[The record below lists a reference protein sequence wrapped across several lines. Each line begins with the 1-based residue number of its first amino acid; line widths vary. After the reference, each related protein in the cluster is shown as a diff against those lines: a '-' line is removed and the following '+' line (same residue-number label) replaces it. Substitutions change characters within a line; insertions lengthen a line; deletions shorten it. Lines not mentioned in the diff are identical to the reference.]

1 MFSSLRKKI
10 LLVVSV
16 CASITLLGFLAV
28 YWLTFEQQ
36 RSLQRHHDLP
46 SISQTWFQLNNGIH
60 RSAYTQQAWLNNS
73 DSKFIQERDLSWVE
87 QIHPAFN
94 LLGKLYKDARIWE
107 GERSVERSA
116 FYDLRLMILELEN
129 LQHKLVLRAQELRP
143 EKALIAWLEKE
154 KPLVQN
160 ISKQVEI
167 LLRWQTD
174 FARQQDSSLK
184 QGLLGLGIWIWI
196 VASMVLLTVFV
207 IAVFFAKR
215 ITDPLRKLRNAT
227 QKVTRDY
234 FISQKIK
241 ETKIQG
247 EEEKPPDNLDEVQTL
262 TYAFQKMESVIRERT
277 ALLEASNLKLDQA
290 SRAKGMYLISMSHE
304 LRTPLNAIIGFA
316 EVLLESGREKSL
328 SEYQGDRLLR
338 ILKSG
343 KHLLELINSLLDLSK
358 IESGQMEVQKSEFD
372 IENLL
377 RDVVE
382 LLEPL
387 MQEKALRHEIIIQSE
402 KQITIFTDYGKL
414 RQVLINL
421 LGNAIKFSNHEGRI
435 VINCWRGEAGIS
447 IAIEDE
453 GCGITEEEQQQIF
466 EVFHQ
471 VESSAD
477 NMHNGTGLGL
487 ALVRSL
493 VKLLGGSVSIKS
505 KYGTGSTFTLHFVYK
520 VNSLP
525 KKLDKHSSMKKRE
538 AVDRY
543 F

>member
-1 MFSSLRKKI
+1 MFSSLRNKI

-28 YWLTFEQQ
+28 YWLTLEQQ
-36 RSLQRHHDLP
+36 KSLQRHHDLP

-60 RSAYTQQAWLNNS
+60 RAAHAEQAWLNNS
-73 DSKFIQERDLSWVE
+73 DSKFLQERDMSWGE

-107 GERSVERSA
+107 GERSVERSV

-129 LQHKLVLRAQELRP
+129 LQHKIVSRAQELGS
-143 EKALIAWLEKE
+143 EKSLIAWSEKE
-154 KPLVQN
+154 RPLVQN

-174 FARQQDSSLK
+174 FARHQDSNLK

-196 VASMVLLTVFV
+196 VASIVLLTVF
-207 IAVFFAKR
+207 ALAGFFAKR
-215 ITDPLRKLRNAT
+215 ITDPLRKLRNAA

-234 FISQKIK
+234 YFNQKIK
-241 ETKIQG
+241 EAEIQG
-247 EEEKPPDNLDEVQTL
+247 KVEKPHDNLDEVQTL
-262 TYAFQKMESVIRERT
+262 TDAFQKMESVIRERT
-277 ALLEASNLKLDQA
+277 ALLEASNRRLDQA

-316 EVLLESGREKSL
+316 EVLLESGREQSL
-328 SEYQGDRLLR
+328 SEYQADRLLR

-358 IESGQMEVQKSEFD
+358 IESGQMELQKTEFD

-377 RDVVE
+377 RDVME

-387 MQEKALRHEIIIQSE
+387 MQEKSLHHELNIQS
-402 KQITIFTDYGKL
+402 KQQIMLYSDYGKL

-421 LGNAIKFSNHEGRI
+421 LGNAIKFSDPEGHI
-435 VINCWRGEAGIS
+435 GINCRKDETGIS
-447 IAIEDE
+447 IAIEDS
-453 GCGITEEEQQQIF
+453 GCGIAEEEQQQIF
-466 EVFHQ
+466 EAFHQ
-471 VESSAD
+471 AESSAD
-477 NMHNGTGLGL
+477 NLQNGTGLGL
-487 ALVRSL
+487 ALAKSL
-493 VKLLGGSVSIKS
+493 VELLGGSVSIKS
-505 KYGTGSTFTLHFVYK
+505 KKGTGSTFTLHFDHK

-525 KKLDKHSSMKKRE
+525 
-538 AVDRY
+538 
-543 F
+543 

>member
-1 MFSSLRKKI
+1 M
-10 LLVVSV
+10 
-16 CASITLLGFLAV
+16 
-28 YWLTFEQQ
+28 
-36 RSLQRHHDLP
+36 
-46 SISQTWFQLNNGIH
+46 
-60 RSAYTQQAWLNNS
+60 
-73 DSKFIQERDLSWVE
+73 SWGE

-129 LQHKLVLRAQELRP
+129 LQHKLVLRAQELGP
-143 EKALIAWLEKE
+143 EKALIAWSEKE

-196 VASMVLLTVFV
+196 VASIVLLTVFV
-207 IAVFFAKR
+207 LAVYFAKR
-215 ITDPLRKLRNAT
+215 ITDPLRKLRNAA

-234 FISQKIK
+234 FINQKIK
-241 ETKIQG
+241 EAEIQG
-247 EEEKPPDNLDEVQTL
+247 KEEKPPDNLDEVQTL
-262 TYAFQKMESVIRERT
+262 TDAFQKMESVIRERT

-316 EVLLESGREKSL
+316 EVLLESGREESL
-328 SEYQGDRLLR
+328 SEYQADRLLR

-358 IESGQMEVQKSEFD
+358 IESGQMEVQKTEFD

-377 RDVVE
+377 RDVME

-387 MQEKALRHEIIIQSE
+387 MQEKTLRHEIIIQSE
-402 KQITIFTDYGKL
+402 QQITLYTDYGKL

-421 LGNAIKFSNHEGRI
+421 LGNAIKFSDPEGHI
-435 VINCWRGEAGIS
+435 GINCRRDEKGIS
-447 IAIEDE
+447 IAIEDS
-453 GCGITEEEQQQIF
+453 C
-466 EVFHQ
+466 
-471 VESSAD
+471 
-477 NMHNGTGLGL
+477 
-487 ALVRSL
+487 
-493 VKLLGGSVSIKS
+493 LLYTSPS
-505 KYGTGSTFTLHFVYK
+505 
-520 VNSLP
+520 P
-525 KKLDKHSSMKKRE
+525 RD
-538 AVDRY
+538 
-543 F
+543 

>member
-1 MFSSLRKKI
+1 M
-10 LLVVSV
+10 
-16 CASITLLGFLAV
+16 
-28 YWLTFEQQ
+28 
-36 RSLQRHHDLP
+36 
-46 SISQTWFQLNNGIH
+46 
-60 RSAYTQQAWLNNS
+60 
-73 DSKFIQERDLSWVE
+73 SWGE

-129 LQHKLVLRAQELRP
+129 LQHKLVLRAQELGP
-143 EKALIAWLEKE
+143 EKALIAWSEKE

-196 VASMVLLTVFV
+196 VASIVLLTVFV
-207 IAVFFAKR
+207 LAVFFAKR
-215 ITDPLRKLRNAT
+215 ITDPLRKLRNAA
-227 QKVTRDY
+227 QKVTGDY
-234 FISQKIK
+234 FINQKIK
-241 ETKIQG
+241 EAEIQG
-247 EEEKPPDNLDEVQTL
+247 KEEKPPDNLDEVQTL
-262 TYAFQKMESVIRERT
+262 TDAFQKMESVIRERT
-277 ALLEASNLKLDQA
+277 ALLEASNRKLDQA

-358 IESGQMEVQKSEFD
+358 IESGQMEVQKTEFD

-387 MQEKALRHEIIIQSE
+387 MQEKTLRHEIIMQSE
-402 KQITIFTDYGKL
+402 QQITLYTDYGKL

-421 LGNAIKFSNHEGRI
+421 LGNAIKFSDPEGHI
-435 VINCWRGEAGIS
+435 GINCRKHETGIS
-447 IAIEDE
+447 IAIKDS

-471 VESSAD
+471 VESSAE
-477 NMHNGTGLGL
+477 NLQNGTGLGL
-487 ALVRSL
+487 ALVKSL
-493 VKLLGGSVSIKS
+493 VGLLGGSVSIKS
-505 KYGTGSTFTLHFVYK
+505 KYGTGSTFTLHFDHK

-525 KKLDKHSSMKKRE
+525 
-538 AVDRY
+538 
-543 F
+543 